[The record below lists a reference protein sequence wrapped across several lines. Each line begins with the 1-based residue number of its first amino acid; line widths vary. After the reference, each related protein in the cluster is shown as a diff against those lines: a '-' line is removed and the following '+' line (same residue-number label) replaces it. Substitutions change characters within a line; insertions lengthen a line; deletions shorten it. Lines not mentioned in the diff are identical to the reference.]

1 MFKLTKFPKVQTIFD
16 GQNESTIKM
25 EWTKQELERYS
36 RHLRLEQVGEQGQAR
51 LKAAKV
57 LVIGAGGLGCPILQ
71 YLAAAGVGTLGI
83 VDGDVVDLSNL
94 QRQILYTT
102 HDIGIPKVEAAKR
115 RLEAINPLL
124 TIEIYPYEL
133 TKDNALELLAQ
144 YDIVVD
150 GSDNFATRY
159 LVNDA
164 AVITEK
170 PLVYGSIF
178 KFEGQVAVFNYQNGP
193 SYRCLFPTPPPA
205 GQVPSCSE
213 IGVLGVLPGII
224 GNMQANEVLK
234 IILGIGNVLSGK
246 LMVFNT
252 LDCQNMVLDIAPN
265 RAVIAATKAKKST
278 FQAQDY
284 AAFCGLPTATVKE
297 LSAEALAQ
305 NLSNYVIV
313 DVRELWEQPRPEAL
327 EGIDIP
333 LPRLLMQAAKIPADR
348 PVAII
353 CAKGIRSK
361 IAVEQLQE
369 KLGYTNLYNLTGGV
383 KAWEREVEAG

>member
-1 MFKLTKFPKVQTIFD
+1 
-16 GQNESTIKM
+16 M

-36 RHLRLEQVGEQGQAR
+36 RHLRLDQVGEQGQAR

-57 LVIGAGGLGCPILQ
+57 LVIGAGGLGCPVLQ

-102 HDIGIPKVEAAKR
+102 PDIGMLKVEAAKT

-124 TIEIYPYEL
+124 NIHTYPYEL
-133 TKDNALELLAQ
+133 TKDNALELFEQ

-170 PLVYGSIF
+170 TLVYGSIF

-193 SYRCLFPTPPPA
+193 SYRCLFPTPPPV

-224 GNMQANEVLK
+224 GTMQANEVLK
-234 IILGIGNVLSGK
+234 IILGIGTVLSGK
-246 LMVFNT
+246 LMVFNA
-252 LDCQNMVLDIAPN
+252 LDYQHLVLDITPN
-265 RAVIAATKAKKST
+265 LAIIAATKAKKST
-278 FQAQDY
+278 FQMQDY
-284 AAFCGLPTATVKE
+284 AAFCGFAPSTVRE
-297 LSAEALAQ
+297 LSAEALAR
-305 NLSNYVIV
+305 NLDNYVLV
-313 DVRELWEQPRPEAL
+313 DVRELWEQPRHEAL
-327 EGIDIP
+327 EGIEIP
-333 LPRLLMQAAKIPADR
+333 LPRLLMQASKIPTDR

-361 IAVEQLQE
+361 IAIEQLQE
-369 KLGYTNLYNLTGGV
+369 KLGYTNLYNLTGGI
-383 KAWEREVEAG
+383 KAWDKLL

>member
-333 LPRLLMQAAKIPADR
+333 LPRLLMQAAKIPTDR